1 MRKIR
6 KYLWKHKW
14 AYLVAM
20 LSMIIA
26 VSLDMLAPL
35 VTRKVVD
42 DVIIGGK
49 MEVLKYCLL
58 AFLGIGIGRCIF
70 QYSKEYL
77 FDITGS
83 KVAVEIRRDVF
94 THVQG
99 LSADFFDRTGTGEL
113 MARVKD
119 DVDRIW
125 DAASYVSMLLI
136 EVALHTGIVL
146 FCMYRLNWRLAII
159 PTVAMIVC
167 ACIALVMERKLG
179 SIYEEISE
187 ENAALNTVA
196 EENLAGVR
204 TVKAFAREKYEIG
217 KFLKHNNRYYELN
230 MKQSKGFVRYYP
242 YFGVITKILPL
253 LTVLIGGYEV
263 IYQGLSLGTLS
274 AFVEYSNNIV
284 WPMEMLGWLTNS
296 ISSAAASSK
305 KLQKLCKE
313 QPTVTEP
320 EQPRVLEHISGK
332 ISFEDVSFHKADG
345 HEILKHI
352 SFEAKP
358 GQTVGIMGETGSG
371 KSSLIYLLQRMY
383 DVTGGCVKIDDVD
396 VKEMSLQQLR
406 SSISLVQ
413 QDVFLFSDTISE
425 NEKLGKHETV
435 DYETIKK
442 ASRDAQACEFIE
454 RMEEQYETVIG
465 ERGVG
470 LSGGQKQRI
479 SIARA
484 LAKQAPI
491 LILDDATSALDTETE
506 RAIEQTLEQ
515 MAQMT
520 RLIIT
525 HRISAV
531 RNADLIL
538 VLEDGEIKERGTH
551 AQLMEQQGLYYRTY
565 QIQYG
570 ETLGEGV

>member
-1 MRKIR
+1 MKKIR

-204 TVKAFAREKYEIG
+204 TVKAFAREKYEIS

-230 MKQSKGFVRYYP
+230 MKQSKVFVRYYP

>member
-1 MRKIR
+1 
-6 KYLWKHKW
+6 
-14 AYLVAM
+14 
-20 LSMIIA
+20 
-26 VSLDMLAPL
+26 
-35 VTRKVVD
+35 
-42 DVIIGGK
+42 
-49 MEVLKYCLL
+49 
-58 AFLGIGIGRCIF
+58 
-70 QYSKEYL
+70 
-77 FDITGS
+77 
-83 KVAVEIRRDVF
+83 
-94 THVQG
+94 
-99 LSADFFDRTGTGEL
+99 
-113 MARVKD
+113 
-119 DVDRIW
+119 
-125 DAASYVSMLLI
+125 
-136 EVALHTGIVL
+136 
-146 FCMYRLNWRLAII
+146 
-159 PTVAMIVC
+159 
-167 ACIALVMERKLG
+167 
-179 SIYEEISE
+179 
-187 ENAALNTVA
+187 
-196 EENLAGVR
+196 
-204 TVKAFAREKYEIG
+204 
-217 KFLKHNNRYYELN
+217 
-230 MKQSKGFVRYYP
+230 
-242 YFGVITKILPL
+242 
-253 LTVLIGGYEV
+253 
-263 IYQGLSLGTLS
+263 
-274 AFVEYSNNIV
+274 
-284 WPMEMLGWLTNS
+284 
-296 ISSAAASSK
+296 
-305 KLQKLCKE
+305 
-313 QPTVTEP
+313 
-320 EQPRVLEHISGK
+320 
-332 ISFEDVSFHKADG
+332 
-345 HEILKHI
+345 
-352 SFEAKP
+352 
-358 GQTVGIMGETGSG
+358 MGETGSG
-371 KSSLIYLLQRMY
+371 KSFLIYLLQRMY

>member
-1 MRKIR
+1 MKKIR

-230 MKQSKGFVRYYP
+230 MKQSKVFVRYYP

-358 GQTVGIMGETGSG
+358 GQTVGIMGETGAG

-425 NEKLGKHETV
+425 NEKLGKHEIV

>member
-1 MRKIR
+1 MKKIR

-217 KFLKHNNRYYELN
+217 KFLKHNNRYYDLN
-230 MKQSKGFVRYYP
+230 MKQSKVFVRYYP

>member
-230 MKQSKGFVRYYP
+230 MKQSKVFVRYYP

-358 GQTVGIMGETGSG
+358 GQTVGIMGETGAG

-425 NEKLGKHETV
+425 NEKLGKHEIV

>member
-1 MRKIR
+1 MKQIR

-94 THVQG
+94 NHVQG

-230 MKQSKGFVRYYP
+230 MKQSKVFVRYYP

-435 DYETIKK
+435 DYEMIKK

>member
-230 MKQSKGFVRYYP
+230 MKQSKVFVRYYP

-305 KLQKLCKE
+305 KLRKLCKE
-313 QPTVTEP
+313 HPTVTEP

>member
-230 MKQSKGFVRYYP
+230 MKQSKVFVRYYP

-551 AQLMEQQGLYYRTY
+551 AQLMERQGLYYRTY

>member
-230 MKQSKGFVRYYP
+230 MKQSKVFVRYYP

-358 GQTVGIMGETGSG
+358 GQTVGIMGETGAG

>member
-1 MRKIR
+1 MKKIR

-230 MKQSKGFVRYYP
+230 MKQSKVFVRYYP

>member
-1 MRKIR
+1 MKKIR

-49 MEVLKYCLL
+49 MEVLKYCLF

-230 MKQSKGFVRYYP
+230 MKQSKVFVRYYP

-305 KLQKLCKE
+305 KLRKLCKE

>member
-1 MRKIR
+1 MKKIR

-14 AYLVAM
+14 AYVVAM

-230 MKQSKGFVRYYP
+230 MKQSKVFVRYYP

-358 GQTVGIMGETGSG
+358 GQTVGIMGETGAG